1 MVADLQRNLIR
12 TVLESSRGTNVP
24 ILPITSIFAAC
35 FAIALVAL
43 SFPISLR
50 RMKVGDMIGDSADD
64 LLRRRIRA
72 QGNFTEYVPLGVV
85 MLGLVEAQSAPGGV
99 VVAIGTMLALGRGLH
114 AIGMLSA
121 SGPVRGLGMI
131 FTYLALLASAGWL
144 IAGTAVF

>member
-50 RMKVGDMIGDSADD
+50 RMSPALVCALFGGKIGINDFQRNIWGKMKVGVARQID
-64 LLRRRIRA
+64 
-72 QGNFTEYVPLGVV
+72 
-85 MLGLVEAQSAPGGV
+85 EAQS
-99 VVAIGTMLALGRGLH
+99 TSH
-114 AIGMLSA
+114 
-121 SGPVRGLGMI
+121 
-131 FTYLALLASAGWL
+131 FN
-144 IAGTAVF
+144 